1 MGGGVAPGVIP
12 GRACGL
18 WEGDLR
24 SRKIQGA
31 TVLPA
36 VLLEGREL
44 GYFSLVPTGL
54 SPLLSLEHHR

>member
-1 MGGGVAPGVIP
+1 MQ
-12 GRACGL
+12 
-18 WEGDLR
+18 GD
-24 SRKIQGA
+24 